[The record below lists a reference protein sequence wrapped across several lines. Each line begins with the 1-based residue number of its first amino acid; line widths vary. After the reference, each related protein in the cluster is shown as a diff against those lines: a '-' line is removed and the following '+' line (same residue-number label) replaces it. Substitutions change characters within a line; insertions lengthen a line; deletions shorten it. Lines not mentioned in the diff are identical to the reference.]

1 MAWFNVAG
9 LVLDIVGALVL
20 AWGLITMTE
29 AEAIEQGQT
38 VLGGPP
44 GDPRNREIPRA
55 RVLLRDARFARWG
68 LGLLIGGFLLQL
80 IGSWPRTIR

>member
-29 AEAIEQGQT
+29 AIEHGQT

-44 GDPRNREIPRA
+44 GDPGNREIPRA
-55 RVLLRDARFARWG
+55 RVLLRDAKFVRWG

>member
-29 AEAIEQGQT
+29 AEAIEQGRT

-44 GDPRNREIPRA
+44 GDPRNQEIPRA
-55 RVLLRDARFARWG
+55 RVLL
-68 LGLLIGGFLLQL
+68 
-80 IGSWPRTIR
+80 